1 MESSSDRAS
10 DGVPRALV
18 VMRSSVRSV
27 ARGDD
32 EIDSPF
38 DASTLTSGVSVAWA
52 IDGSRMARRQT
63 SKRGNIEAV
72 GRFAARSAIVRPNAA
87 TTAGL
92 ARAFDFST

>member
-18 VMRSSVRSV
+18 VRRSSVRSV
-27 ARGDD
+27 ARGAD
-32 EIDSPF
+32 EIDSLI
-38 DASTLTSGVSVAWA
+38 DASTLTSGVTMVWA
-52 IDGSRMARRQT
+52 IVGSRIARRQV

-72 GRFAARSAIVRPNAA
+72 GRFAARSTIVRPNAA